1 MRVICPRC
9 RTEYEFDT
17 ARVSQEGTRVKC
29 SSCEHVFT
37 VYPPDVV
44 QATAEG
50 RDSLRGVAAVAAP
63 QASGILLSQ
72 GDRVYRVRD
81 LATLQRWIV
90 EKRVLAT
97 DRVALDGETFEAVAD
112 RPELKPFLA
121 LLEQLRETRKEL
133 ARERD
138 RVTSLSLVEAG
149 TNEPPTH
156 TTAEFNRARV
166 LAALGEEDDDGVAP
180 EPSAAGTGPR
190 EVPAPSA
197 AVAPSPPREAGEP
210 GALGSPEGAAPAPV
224 PGHRTATH
232 PPPSPP
238 RARGEDPVAAAAP
251 AKAGATPRSPAAAPG
266 SPGGPAPRRAP
277 SAVRAPAAG
286 PEDGFD
292 PREVLGGRRRGLAP
306 TLMALGIAGGI
317 IGAAFAWMRGGG
329 ESPPAGPVDP
339 DPVETLSRADGE
351 DTRAGGGEALAT
363 PAPPGVDPHDSG
375 ISVEPV
381 PPPVAAEASKKPSPP
396 AGAPDPSAVAKAAIA
411 APTSAD
417 KTKSAPEKA
426 PPGPAEVALATPAP
440 TAAVSAGKAAEEA
453 RRHASAGRH
462 AEAAAAFRRAIAV
475 SPKDASLLIELGW
488 EEVAV
493 GRHGEAADTFRKAV
507 RQNSSIAGAHYGLA
521 YAYDKLGEKD
531 KAVEEYNT
539 CIGLDNT
546 ASRSDARECASL
558 RDILVRAP

>member
-50 RDSLRGVAAVAAP
+50 RDSPRGAAAAVP
-63 QASGILLSQ
+63 QAPGILLSQ

-133 ARERD
+133 ARERE
-138 RVTSLSLVEAG
+138 RTTSLSLVEAG

-166 LAALGEEDDDGVAP
+166 LAALGEDAAAP
-180 EPSAAGTGPR
+180 AEPSPAEAGSAEAPAA
-190 EVPAPSA
+190 PAPSA
-197 AVAPSPPREAGEP
+197 PTPPREGGEP
-210 GALGSPEGAAPAPV
+210 AASGALEGAAPTAPERGTEPV
-224 PGHRTATH
+224 P
-232 PPPSPP
+232 PPALP
-238 RARGEDPVAAAAP
+238 RARVEGPVAAVAP
-251 AKAGATPRSPAAAPG
+251 AKAGATPRVPAAPAPGAPATPAARREPSPARASAAAP
-266 SPGGPAPRRAP
+266 
-277 SAVRAPAAG
+277 
-286 PEDGFD
+286 EDRFD
-292 PREVLGGRRRGLAP
+292 PREALGGRRRGLAP
-306 TLMALGIAGGI
+306 TLLALGIAGGV
-317 IGAAFAWMRGGG
+317 IGATFAWMRGGG
-329 ESPPAGPVDP
+329 ESPRAGSDEPGPVG
-339 DPVETLSRADGE
+339 TLA
-351 DTRAGGGEALAT
+351 AQAGGEATASGVPES
-363 PAPPGVDPHDSG
+363 PAAPVPSEVSPRDSG
-375 ISVEPV
+375 ISVEPA
-381 PPPVAAEASKKPSPP
+381 PPPVAVEVPKKPSPP
-396 AGAPDPSAVAKAAIA
+396 AGASDPPSVAKAQDGARTPGGEERPSPDG
-411 APTSAD
+411 APRR
-417 KTKSAPEKA
+417 
-426 PPGPAEVALATPAP
+426 PAEVALATPAP
-440 TAAVSAGKAAEEA
+440 TPALSASKTAEEA

-462 AEAAAAFRRAIAV
+462 VEAAAAFRRAIAL
-475 SPKDASLLIELGW
+475 SPKDVSLLIELGW

-493 GRHGEAADTFRKAV
+493 GRHGEAAETFRKAV

-546 ASRSDARECASL
+546 ASRSDARECTSL